1 MDQHRLLER
10 TFKREENM
18 KMTIKKI
25 WRPVIL
31 YLVALSLM
39 LGVTLVAL
47 AQSLTSI
54 DFSGATITRPFG
66 INLRGDIVGMYVIV
80 GVIYGF
86 LLSDGQFITFDVP
99 GATATN
105 PIAINPRG
113 DIVGWYVSAGVTHG

>member
-1 MDQHRLLER
+1 MDQHRPPER

-39 LGVTLVAL
+39 LGVTSVAL
-47 AQSLTSI
+47 AQSFTSI
-54 DFSGATITRPFG
+54 DFPGATITRPFG
-66 INLRGDIVGMYVIV
+66 INPRGDIVGLYVSA
-80 GVIYGF
+80 GVTHGF

-99 GATATN
+99 GPTLTN
-105 PIAINPRG
+105 P
-113 DIVGWYVSAGVTHG
+113 